1 MRQMMSVAEFQI
13 VSGLGR
19 TKIHEIMNA
28 GLITRKKFGRRTLI
42 TKESAESFLGVKIDL
57 PDHMSSRTETPP
69 NAAEPKEI
77 NPKQTEPLT
86 VTRTPPSQVR

>member
-42 TKESAESFLGVKIDL
+42 TKESAERFLGVKIDL
-57 PDHMSSRTETPP
+57 PDHMTSQTEPRP
-69 NAAEPKEI
+69 HAAEPEDI
-77 NPKQTEPLT
+77 TPKQAKPLT
-86 VTRTPPSQVR
+86 VTLTRPSQVR